1 MSVKAHRIYIGIF
14 VSIVFVTLIL
24 LINKGYSYYNSG
36 IEERVFLSDHD
47 MLKPSGTIGHGLGI
61 IGSLFIIIGISTYMA
76 RKRFRSL
83 SRLGLLKY
91 WLEFHIFLCTLGP
104 VLILF
109 HTSFKFGGLVAVSF
123 WSMVAVFL
131 SGIIGRF
138 IYIQIPKSIEG
149 RALSLNEV
157 REMRGD
163 LAGIIK
169 NSYNLDEE
177 SYGTIMKSVNSRVGL
192 YYNNPIIR
200 YIRNHTEDLRIIRS
214 VREVLR
220 RNKIPK
226 GEYKNLLALVKQDLT
241 LNRRIE
247 RLDAM
252 QNLFKYWHVVHLP
265 FAIVML
271 IIMVIHV
278 GVTILFGY
286 RWIF

>member
-1 MSVKAHRIYIGIF
+1 MSVTAHRVYLGIF
-14 VSIVFVTLIL
+14 VSIVFITLIL
-24 LINKGYSYYNSG
+24 LIYNGLPYYNSG
-36 IEERVFLSDHD
+36 IEERVFHTDHNL
-47 MLKPSGTIGHGLGI
+47 LKPSGTIGHGLGI
-61 IGSLFIIIGISTYMA
+61 IGSLSIIIGVSTYMA
-76 RKRFRSL
+76 RKRYRSL

-104 VLILF
+104 VLIFF

-138 IYIQIPKSIEG
+138 IYIQIPRSIEG
-149 RALSLNEV
+149 RVLSLNEV
-157 REMRGD
+157 REMKGN

-169 NSYNLDEE
+169 NSFNLDEE
-177 SYGTIMKSVNSRVGL
+177 SYNTILKSVKNSVGL
-192 YYNNPIIR
+192 YYDNPVIR
-200 YIRNHTEDLRIIRS
+200 YIKNRSEDSKIIRS
-214 VREVLR
+214 VKEILR
-220 RNKIPK
+220 KNNMPK
-226 GEYKNLLALVKQDLT
+226 GKYKNLLSLIKQEIT

-247 RLDAM
+247 RLDTM

-265 FAIVML
+265 FAFVML

>member
-14 VSIVFVTLIL
+14 FSIVFVTLIL
-24 LINKGYSYYNSG
+24 LINKGYPYYNSG
-36 IEERVFLSDHD
+36 IEERVFLSDHN

-61 IGSLFIIIGISTYMA
+61 IGSLSIIIGISTYMA

-138 IYIQIPKSIEG
+138 IYIQIPRSIEG

-169 NSYNLDEE
+169 NSYNLDKE

-200 YIRNHTEDLRIIRS
+200 YIRNHSEDLRIIRS